1 MTTPFKPGRRLLAD
15 ADALA
20 AASPLA
26 LADSVAEA
34 IGQELGQSV
43 RLVSAELETNG
54 EAQTD
59 DGELVSP
66 SAVVT
71 AVLPQKGQE
80 LRTEV
85 TAQLEGNAAYSASV
99 RFAFAEAID
108 NTDEV
113 SELFCPGSA
122 GWNSE
127 LRDRL
132 RDDSEFSTLIEAYDG
147 TIGLAIG
154 GRPVHI
160 RCYRGH
166 VLEVVSRSILG
177 ADFVLSIPGDVFI
190 DLMTAARNRFMET
203 AMSGEM
209 RSTGSG
215 YEYLRMTSALMRIID
230 HARAMA
236 VTAGYAGSESN
247 LDTNLQVA

>member
-1 MTTPFKPGRRLLAD
+1 MTTPLKPGHRLLAD
-15 ADALA
+15 AAPLA

-26 LADSVAEA
+26 LADSAAEA
-34 IGQELGQSV
+34 IGHELGRSV

-54 EAQTD
+54 QVQTD
-59 DGELVSP
+59 DSELVSP

-85 TAQLEGNAAYSASV
+85 TAHLEGDAAYSASV

-108 NTDEV
+108 NSDDV
-113 SELFCPGSA
+113 SDLFCPGSA
-122 GWNSE
+122 GWNSA

-132 RDDSEFSTLIEAYDG
+132 REDSEFSTLIEAYDG
-147 TIGLAIG
+147 TIGIAIG

-166 VLEVVSRSILG
+166 VLEVVARSILG
-177 ADFVLSIPGDVFI
+177 ADFVLSIPSDVFI
-190 DLMTAARNRFMET
+190 DLVTAERNRFMET
-203 AMSGEM
+203 AMSGKI
-209 RSTGSG
+209 RSSGSG
-215 YEYLRMTSALMRIID
+215 YEYLRMTSALIRIID

-236 VTAGYAGSESN
+236 VTAGYVGSERV

>member
-1 MTTPFKPGRRLLAD
+1 MTTPLKPGHRLLVN

-43 RLVSAELETNG
+43 RLVSAELDTNG
-54 EAQTD
+54 TVQTD

-71 AVLPQKGQE
+71 AVLPQRGRE

-85 TAQLEGNAAYSASV
+85 TAHLEADAACSASV

-108 NTDEV
+108 NSDDV
-113 SELFCPGSA
+113 SDLLCPGSA
-122 GWNSE
+122 GWNSA

-132 RDDSEFSTLIEAYDG
+132 REDSGFSPLIEAYDG
-147 TIGLAIG
+147 TIGISIG

-160 RCYRGH
+160 RCYRGQ

-190 DLMTAARNRFMET
+190 DLMTAERNRFMET
-203 AMSGEM
+203 AMSGKM
-209 RSTGSG
+209 RSSGSG

-236 VTAGYAGSESN
+236 VTAGYVGSESV
-247 LDTNLQVA
+247 LDKNLQVA